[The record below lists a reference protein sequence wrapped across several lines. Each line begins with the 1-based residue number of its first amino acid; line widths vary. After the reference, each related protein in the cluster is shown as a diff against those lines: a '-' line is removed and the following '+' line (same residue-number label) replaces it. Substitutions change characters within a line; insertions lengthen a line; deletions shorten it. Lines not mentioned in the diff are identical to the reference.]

1 MLINNII
8 LNLNKNMPA
17 TDGTGALAYGQN
29 SNTYNIPRG
38 VILNL
43 SKDKPDENINP
54 FLLILN
60 DEQKKAMKIHLKI
73 GIYKQLHE
81 NGFINTFQLKK
92 LISLNGGGDLC

>member
-8 LNLNKNMPA
+8 LNLSKNMPA
-17 TDGTGALAYGQN
+17 VDGTGALAYGQN
-29 SNTYNIPRG
+29 LGAYTAPRG
-38 VILNL
+38 IILNL
-43 SKDKPDENINP
+43 DKTDRTTNP
-54 FLLILN
+54 FLLILS
-60 DEQKKAMKIHLKI
+60 DEQKKAMKINLKI

>member
-1 MLINNII
+1 MLINNIT
-8 LNLNKNMPA
+8 LNSSKNISA
-17 TDGTGALAYGQN
+17 VDGTSALAYGQN

-43 SKDKPDENINP
+43 DKFEKNTNP
-54 FLLILN
+54 FLFILS
-60 DEQKKAMKIHLKI
+60 DEQKKAMKTNLKI

>member
-8 LNLNKNMPA
+8 LNLSKNMPA

-29 SNTYNIPRG
+29 LGAYTAPRG
-38 VILNL
+38 MILNL
-43 SKDKPDENINP
+43 DKTDKTTNL
-54 FLLILN
+54 FLLILS
-60 DEQKKAMKIHLKI
+60 DEQKKAMKINLKI